1 VPGVSPSKPGRND
14 PCPCGSGKK
23 YKACHAAEDRAKAAP
38 PPAPA
43 TPANP
48 LKQDLEAAVALL
60 GEANVARL
68 SRTLEHLAAL
78 LVGAGPQPGLRYDD
92 KTFSDHVGQALAKLA
107 AREDLDAL
115 KARDEMRVGVGREL
129 GTRPFQEKLGAALLA
144 QATKPGRT
152 PEERRALCVGA
163 LLATASKRTGKVR
176 PEDNP
181 VLDVVFDV
189 QFREWS
195 QKHAEVVRKY
205 EALLSNMEPEALTP
219 EAREALH
226 QAEAGELDALVKH
239 VQADPQLVERISRE
253 AKERAQRVETRLR
266 DPATPS
272 VFSPEEELW
281 LTCVLWEPLRALKT
295 QPKDA
300 QGRREVI
307 AGLLRA
313 VKGAVD
319 PDFLE
324 GLLERLRA
332 GAKEP
337 AADEPTREWLT
348 DAAIAFEAEP
358 ARLVLA
364 ALLTARQEARG
375 RTAEE
380 LVALADLKALPV
392 WTPEALEPY
401 RELLEKEGR
410 AGGAERIRRAQDWLR
425 EHPVTL
431 DAEA

>member
-1 VPGVSPSKPGRND
+1 MSPSKPGRND

-38 PPAPA
+38 PPAAPA
-43 TPANP
+43 HP
-48 LKQDLEAAVALL
+48 LKQDLEGAMALL
-60 GEANVARL
+60 GDADVSRL
-68 SRTLEHLAAL
+68 SAALEHLGVL
-78 LVGAGPQPGLRYDD
+78 IAGTGPLPGLRYDE
-92 KTFSDHVGQALAKLA
+92 KAFSEHVGQALAKLA
-107 AREDLDAL
+107 AQEGLDARE
-115 KARDEMRVGVGREL
+115 ARNSLRVGVVREL
-129 GTRPFQEKLGAALLA
+129 GTRGFQEKLGAGLLA
-144 QATKPGRT
+144 QATRSGRT

-163 LLATASKRTGKVR
+163 LLATAAKKTGRVR

-205 EALLSNMEPEALTP
+205 EALIAGMEPEALTP
-219 EAREALH
+219 EAAEALR

-239 VQADPQLVERISRE
+239 VQADPALVERISRE
-253 AKERAQRVETRLR
+253 AKERAQRVEAKLR

-281 LTCVLWEPLRALKT
+281 LTCVLWEPLRAMKS
-295 QPKDA
+295 PPADA

-324 GLLERLRA
+324 GMLERLRA
-332 GAKEP
+332 GAKDA

-364 ALLTARQEARG
+364 ALLTSRQEARG
-375 RTAEE
+375 RSAEE
-380 LVALADLKALPV
+380 LVALADLKALPA
-392 WTPEALEPY
+392 WTPEQLEPY
-401 RELLEKEGR
+401 RQLLEKEGR
-410 AGGAERIRRAQDWLR
+410 TGGAERIRRAQDWLR
-425 EHPVTL
+425 EHPVKL
-431 DAEA
+431 DSEEAPG

>member
-1 VPGVSPSKPGRND
+1 MSPSKPGRND

-23 YKACHAAEDRAKAAP
+23 YKACHAAEDRAKAATP
-38 PPAPA
+38 PPSAPA
-43 TPANP
+43 HP
-48 LKQDLEAAVALL
+48 LKQDLEGAMALL
-60 GEANVARL
+60 GDADVSRL
-68 SRTLEHLAAL
+68 SQALEHLGVL
-78 LVGAGPQPGLRYDD
+78 LAGAGPQPGLRYDD
-92 KTFSDHVGQALAKLA
+92 KAFSDHVGQALAKLA
-107 AREDLDAL
+107 AQEGLDAME
-115 KARDEMRVGVGREL
+115 ARNSLRVGVVREL
-129 GTRPFQEKLGAALLA
+129 GTRSFQEKLGAGLLA
-144 QATKPGRT
+144 QAARAGRT

-163 LLATASKRTGKVR
+163 LLATAAKKTGKVR

-205 EALLSNMEPEALTP
+205 ESLVAQMEPEALTP
-219 EAREALH
+219 EAAEALRN
-226 QAEAGELDALVKH
+226 AEAGELDALVKH
-239 VQADPQLVERISRE
+239 VQADPALVERISRE
-253 AKERAQRVETRLR
+253 AKERAQRVEAKLR
-266 DPATPS
+266 DAATPS

-281 LTCVLWEPLRALKT
+281 LTCVLWEPLRAMKS
-295 QPKDA
+295 QPKDPE
-300 QGRREVI
+300 GRRQVI

-319 PDFLE
+319 PEFLE
-324 GLLERLRA
+324 GMLERMRA
-332 GAKEP
+332 GAKDP

-375 RTAEE
+375 RSAEE
-380 LVALADLKALPV
+380 MVALADLKALPA
-392 WTPEALEPY
+392 WTPEQLEPY
-401 RELLEKEGR
+401 RQLLEKEGR
-410 AGGAERIRRAQDWLR
+410 AEGAERIRRAQDWLR
-425 EHPVTL
+425 EHPVRL

>member
-1 VPGVSPSKPGRND
+1 MSPSKPGRND

-38 PPAPA
+38 PPTAPA
-43 TPANP
+43 HP
-48 LKQDLEAAVALL
+48 LKQDLEGAMALL
-60 GEANVARL
+60 GDADVSRL
-68 SRTLEHLAAL
+68 SQALEQLGVLLAS
-78 LVGAGPQPGLRYDD
+78 AGPQPGLRYDD
-92 KTFSDHVGQALAKLA
+92 KAFSDHVGQALAKLA
-107 AREDLDAL
+107 AQEGLDAME
-115 KARDEMRVGVGREL
+115 ARNSLRLGVVREL
-129 GTRPFQEKLGAALLA
+129 GTRSFQEKLGAGLLT
-144 QATKPGRT
+144 QAARSGRT

-163 LLATASKRTGKVR
+163 LLATAAKKTGKVR

-205 EALLSNMEPEALTP
+205 ESLVAGMEEQEALTP
-219 EAREALH
+219 EASEALR

-239 VQADPQLVERISRE
+239 VQADPALVERISRE
-253 AKERAQRVETRLR
+253 AKERAQRVEAKLR

-281 LTCVLWEPLRALKT
+281 LTCVLWEPLRAMKS
-295 QPKDA
+295 QPKDPE
-300 QGRREVI
+300 GRRQVI

-319 PDFLE
+319 PEFLE
-324 GLLERLRA
+324 GMLERMRA
-332 GAKEP
+332 GAKDP

-375 RTAEE
+375 RSAEE
-380 LVALADLKALPV
+380 MVALADLKALPA
-392 WTPEALEPY
+392 WTPEQLEPY
-401 RELLEKEGR
+401 RQLLEKEGR
-410 AGGAERIRRAQDWLR
+410 AAGAWRIRRAQEWLH
-425 EHPVTL
+425 EHPVQL